1 MTTQQDKELSS
12 EQERAIEDANCVA
25 YANMYF
31 GARSPLMD
39 TAANR
44 NIYTAGFK
52 AAWRATSP
60 QLPVAEQPAGQAVA
74 YPIRYVLTD
83 ADHLA
88 ACAESFLAY
97 LNEHA
102 DPDECTIS
110 PDDSYGDHA
119 HSIRCAI
126 YEFRKRRDRY
136 NASVEA
142 APHSPVAQMSGDE
155 SHVLHVLRNPFGFD
169 AAEIRSARLRGAD
182 LIERYRNAYANILEF
197 AEANGL
203 DTTARN
209 Q

>member
-1 MTTQQDKELSS
+1 MDAQQDKELSS
-12 EQERAIEDANCVA
+12 DPVEVATRVFSAVYFNADAFGDESLEDQMRRA
-25 YANMYF
+25 M
-31 GARSPLMD
+31 RSALLSV
-39 TAANR
+39 
-44 NIYTAGFK
+44 GFDP
-52 AAWRATSP
+52 TSP
-60 QLPVAEQPAGQAVA
+60 QLPVTEQPAGQAVA

-119 HSIRCAI
+119 HSIRSAI

-142 APHSPVAQMSGDE
+142 APHSPVAQTSGDE
-155 SHVLHVLRNPFGFD
+155 NHVLHVLRNPFGFSYGEVR
-169 AAEIRSARLRGAD
+169 AARLRGAD
-182 LIERYRNAYANILEF
+182 LIERYRNAYINMRDF

-203 DTTARN
+203 DTKARN